1 MRRFGQNCDD
11 VLTKRGEQV
20 AQYCCMD
27 RATSIAS
34 VDPSSPMKS
43 LNARRAAYWSHGDCR
58 SFDPA
63 LFGCG
68 LYDLIASFGQN
79 IITVLS
85 ETVHV

>member
-1 MRRFGQNCDD
+1 MR
-11 VLTKRGEQV
+11 V
-20 AQYCCMD
+20 AQP
-27 RATSIAS
+27 IF
-34 VDPSSPMKS
+34 
-43 LNARRAAYWSHGDCR
+43 SHGDCR
-58 SFDPA
+58 RFDPA